1 LTDKSSAAGDLAVIH
16 GMDTEKKTRA
26 ATAGVGAG
34 RKASAV
40 KPASSPASSSAP
52 GKATGKIKF
61 ERRFPRFVL
70 DVRLQVRMFQDG
82 EFRTCWGRSTELGQD
97 GIGATLTGSL
107 ESGEIVTLEIPL
119 PLTPYPIK
127 VRAIVR
133 YCQGLRYGFEFLTM
147 NESQRDTMRRVCD
160 YLATRV

>member
-1 LTDKSSAAGDLAVIH
+1 VAEVGLPAR
-16 GMDTEKKTRA
+16 MNTEKKARGA
-26 ATAGVGAG
+26 IAEAGAG
-34 RKASAV
+34 APRKAASE
-40 KPASSPASSSAP
+40 KPP
-52 GKATGKIKF
+52 GKGSFT
-61 ERRFPRFVL
+61 RRFPRFTL

-133 YCQGLRYGFEFLTM
+133 YRQGLRYGFEFLTM
-147 NESQRDTMRRVCD
+147 NESQRDTIRRVCE
-160 YLATRV
+160 YLATKS

>member
-1 LTDKSSAAGDLAVIH
+1 MGTGRKGLAAVADAGTSAAAKRPPFESPSDKAAGDKSAA
-16 GMDTEKKTRA
+16 EK
-26 ATAGVGAG
+26 
-34 RKASAV
+34 
-40 KPASSPASSSAP
+40 SSSD
-52 GKATGKIKF
+52 KTVKF
-61 ERRFPRFVL
+61 TRRFPRFTL

-107 ESGEIVTLEIPL
+107 ENGEIVTLEIPL

-147 NESQRDTMRRVCD
+147 NESQRDTIRRVCE
-160 YLATRV
+160 YLASQG

>member
-1 LTDKSSAAGDLAVIH
+1 MG
-16 GMDTEKKTRA
+16 TEKKAQAAAAAAEGDVASRA
-26 ATAGVGAG
+26 
-34 RKASAV
+34 K
-40 KPASSPASSSAP
+40 AP
-52 GKATGKIKF
+52 GGKVTF
-61 ERRFPRFVL
+61 TRRFPRFAI
-70 DVRLQVRMFQDG
+70 DVRLQVKMFQEG

-133 YCQGLRYGFEFLTM
+133 YRQGLRYGFEFLTL
-147 NESQRDTMRRVCD
+147 NDAQRDTVRRVCE
-160 YLATRV
+160 YLATQA